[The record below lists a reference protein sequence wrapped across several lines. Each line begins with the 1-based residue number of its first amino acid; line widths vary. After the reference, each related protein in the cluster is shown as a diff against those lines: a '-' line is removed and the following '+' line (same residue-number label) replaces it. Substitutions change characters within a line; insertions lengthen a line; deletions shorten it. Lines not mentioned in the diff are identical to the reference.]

1 MKLITSIYTS
11 LTTPILTKLQGK
23 KKEIKLKMASIVA
36 ASDSFKPFEFD
47 ATLKVIADSSSLK
60 SVPSKFNFSNERT
73 AFTSDSLPTVDFS
86 ALIAGDPHQR
96 SKAVD
101 DLAAAC
107 REWGFFILVN
117 HGVPESLMEAMFI
130 AVKEFFRLPDSEKKQ
145 FEAKSASDP
154 IKCGNFNVANT
165 SNQSFTLW
173 RDYLKL
179 YVHPNFHCPHQPQ
192 LLRDAVLEYTQI
204 TRKLATTLIEAVC
217 EALELNQ
224 RYVDEILKMDSS
236 FQMFATNY
244 YPRCPQ
250 PDQAIGIPA
259 HTDPGLFTFLIHNGV
274 DGLQIEHDG
283 KWFNADSPQNSI
295 LVNAADQL
303 EIFTNG
309 RCKSVKHRAVVNE
322 ERERISIVVA
332 NGPSGEA
339 VVGPAAALVEKDG
352 GAKYNAMKYEEY
364 VESQLT
370 KSRVDGKSLLEQQMI
385 FINNSN

>member
-1 MKLITSIYTS
+1 MAVSI
-11 LTTPILTKLQGK
+11 
-23 KKEIKLKMASIVA
+23 A
-36 ASDSFKPFEFD
+36 ASDSFTPFEFD
-47 ATLKVIADSSSLK
+47 ATLKAISDSSSSK
-60 SVPSKFNFSNERT
+60 SVPSKFNFSNERS
-73 AFTSDSLPTVDFS
+73 AFTCDSLPTVDFS
-86 ALIAGDPHQR
+86 ALVGGDPHQR
-96 SKAVD
+96 SKAVH
-101 DLAAAC
+101 DLATAC

-117 HGVPESLMEAMFI
+117 HGVPESLVEAMFR
-130 AVKEFFRLPDSEKKQ
+130 AVKEFFNLPKSEKKQ
-145 FEAKSASDP
+145 YEAKSASDP

-192 LLRDAVLEYTQI
+192 LLRDVVSEYTQI
-204 TRKLATTLIEAVC
+204 TRKLASKLIEAVC

-224 RYVDEILKMDSS
+224 RYVGEILKMDSS

-250 PDQAIGIPA
+250 PDEAIGIPA

-274 DGLQIEHDG
+274 AGLQIEHDG
-283 KWFNADSPQNSI
+283 KWFNADSPRNSI

-352 GAKYNAMKYEEY
+352 GAMYNAMKYEEY

-370 KSRVDGKSLLEQQMI
+370 NTRVGGKSLLEQQMI
-385 FINNSN
+385 DIQRQLN

>member
-1 MKLITSIYTS
+1 MD
-11 LTTPILTKLQGK
+11 
-23 KKEIKLKMASIVA
+23 
-36 ASDSFKPFEFD
+36 SDSFKPFEFD
-47 ATLKVIADSSSLK
+47 ATLKVAAESSSLK

-73 AFTSDSLPTVDFS
+73 AFTSDSLPVVDFS
-86 ALIAGDPHQR
+86 ALVAGDPHQC

-117 HGVPESLMEAMFI
+117 HGVPETLMDAMFR
-130 AVKEFFRLPDSEKKQ
+130 VMKEFFNLPDSEKKQ
-145 FEAKSASDP
+145 YEAKSASDP

-179 YVHPNFHCPHQPQ
+179 YVHPNFHCPHKPQ
-192 LLRDAVLEYTQI
+192 LLRDVVLEYTQI
-204 TRKLATTLIEAVC
+204 TRKLATKLIEAVC

-224 RYVDEILKMDSS
+224 SYVEEILKMDSS

-250 PDQAIGIPA
+250 PDEAIGIPP

-274 DGLQIEHDG
+274 AGLQIEHDG
-283 KWFNADSPQNSI
+283 KWFNADSPHNSI

-322 ERERISIVVA
+322 EKERFSIVVA

-370 KSRVDGKSLLEQQMI
+370 KSRVDGKTLLEQQMI